1 MLIPEKSYLISYIM
15 EGKYFSKLVNKE
27 ELGIINNSDSTEIKD
42 LYKVEISD
50 RGSFRLKQLHLNSIE
65 QLL

>member
-1 MLIPEKSYLISYIM
+1 MLTPEKSYLISYIM

-27 ELGIINNSDSTEIKD
+27 ELRLINNSDSTEIKD
-42 LYKVEISD
+42 LYKIEISD
-50 RGSFRLKQLHLNSIE
+50 RGSFRLKHLRLNSID